1 MTSADTAT
9 DAAAVEEL
17 ASTLRA
23 AGIFTI
29 DLEFVSE
36 SRYVPELCLV
46 QVGWGDPSSPQVA
59 AVDPLEVD
67 PRPVVELVG
76 DPEIETVFHAAQAD
90 LALLSRHFGIVARGI
105 YDSQIAAAFLGLG
118 DQIGYA
124 NLIDK
129 LLGIPLDKGAQ
140 FTDWCRR
147 PLTDEQLRY
156 AFDDVRYLLQ
166 AWPELRA
173 RLEESGRLGWVVEET
188 ERLAE
193 SAATRTP
200 PEEMYRRVKGWAK
213 LRGKAL
219 GALQALA
226 AWRERTALDGNRPPA
241 WIVQDRSMI
250 EIARRAPRNEGGL
263 HGIRGVK
270 EGTVRRHGREILD
283 AVRRGHDSPPPRDD
297 RSRPLPDAA
306 RAWSVLLSG
315 LVNARAREAGIAP
328 RFVGTRRDVE
338 DLVRW
343 WVEGDR
349 SEEPDLPL
357 LAGWRRE
364 LAGRALLQWLA
375 GETAIEIDE
384 ASDAGIRLADG

>member
-1 MTSADTAT
+1 MAHGSTAT
-9 DAAAVEEL
+9 DATAVEEL
-17 ASTLRA
+17 ASTLRD
-23 AGIFTI
+23 AGTFTI

-46 QVGWGDPSSPQVA
+46 QVGWGEPSSPQVA

-76 DPEIETVFHAAQAD
+76 DPDVEAVFHAAQAD
-90 LALLSRHFGIVARGI
+90 LALLSRRFGIVARGI

-129 LLGIPLDKGAQ
+129 LLGVSLDKGAQ

-166 AWPELRA
+166 AWPELRT
-173 RLEESGRLGWVVEET
+173 RLEESSRLAWVVEET

-193 SAATRTP
+193 SAASHTP

-219 GALQALA
+219 GALQTLA
-226 AWRERTALDGNRPPA
+226 AWRERTALDDNRPPA
-241 WIVQDRSMI
+241 WIVQDRSLI
-250 EIARRAPRNEGGL
+250 EIARRAPRNESDL

-283 AVRRGHDSPPPRDD
+283 AVRRGLDNPPPRDD
-297 RSRPLPDAA
+297 RGRPLPDAA

-328 RFVGTRRDVE
+328 RFVGTRSDVE
-338 DLVRW
+338 SLVRW
-343 WVEGDR
+343 WVEGNR

-364 LAGRALLQWLA
+364 LAGRALLSWLS

-384 ASDAGIRLADG
+384 ASDAGIRLANG